1 MARAAVL
8 PLLLGLVAGCA
19 DDRAAPRPPEDRYAG
34 RGRLGDLADPFPPTT
49 APPTGDGRRGV
60 PPAQVRG
67 IDSRRR
73 RDLTPLIDAI
83 ALSEGVD
90 PALVHAVISQESAY
104 HPTAVSRAGAAGLM
118 QLMPATA
125 ARFGL
130 TPEERFD
137 PERNVRAGIR
147 YLKFLQRRFGGNLD
161 LVLAGYNAGE
171 GAVLKY
177 GRQIPPFEETQD
189 YVRKVKG
196 YYALYRP
203 EQHAARA
210 RRIAAD
216 DRRRTRV
223 GQVQRE
229 RERTRERTTVGY

>member
-1 MARAAVL
+1 
-8 PLLLGLVAGCA
+8 
-19 DDRAAPRPPEDRYAG
+19 
-34 RGRLGDLADPFPPTT
+34 
-49 APPTGDGRRGV
+49 
-60 PPAQVRG
+60 
-67 IDSRRR
+67 
-73 RDLTPLIDAI
+73 LIDAI

-147 YLKFLQRRFGGNLD
+147 YLRWLLARFDGD
-161 LVLAGYNAGE
+161 LELALAGYNAGE

-189 YVRKVKG
+189 YVRRV
-196 YYALYRP
+196 AR
-203 EQHAARA
+203 HRA
-210 RRIAAD
+210 RYAAAEGAG
-216 DRRRTRV
+216 TL
-223 GQVQRE
+223 
-229 RERTRERTTVGY
+229 